1 MYQIELTLEGV
12 LKCFND
18 DYEASTISAPD
29 DDARAALIAI
39 LTQFSNQ
46 PVSFF
51 QAEKDNRALIGYG
64 ATIVFL
70 RVVNSMSVD
79 DLKKTDVGYHRNNL
93 VAYLHPVTQIPIWRL
108 SALDNCTLVQMGMIW
123 QTKID
128 FSLQGLL
135 TFWSIAPEQQTYD
148 TVRSLLTQYSNEPES
163 AFQNLAYA
171 VLLGKLGLITFL
183 LRWKYRQDQLKTMST
198 KDQRQ
203 LLVDENYWRTGIAYQ
218 FLSGES
224 AKRAYQRFVPY
235 SDKALVE
242 VALGWYVINKPYVTY
257 NQVSWVTA
265 HDSFTG
271 DKEYLGFDA
280 SRDQNNNIDQQLAS
294 GIRAVRISADHDGEL
309 VHGHLKGGAPA
320 TDFGSLEGYLTRIKN
335 FLDDETNKNEIITI
349 IDESN
354 GSDGIS
360 KIYTDC
366 IGNYLFY
373 PKTTGDNTPG
383 DWPTIDHIRDGIWP
397 TIKELVAQNKRVIVL
412 HDENYDPNT
421 PWRLHSYDGTNN
433 NFLLSM
439 DKDDYGL
446 SEDYQYRPPFR
457 TVQNDNSKRWNP
469 NNHLYLINH
478 YFYTH
483 VPIIGDDTSKRS
495 YSGKWG
501 NAELVVEYAMLAWWQ
516 TGRKPNFIH
525 VDFYDLPWVYNNFVF
540 DLAAALNRPDAYG
553 PFEVPYL
560 IDAQKPIMIMD
571 TFGAIDNKERQA
583 LRLGQTYTIT
593 CQAYKPD
600 REEDNPH
607 YYNIARSEDAD
618 GAAINLAPA
627 NSADVKQHWKIAYN
641 TPRPGFA
648 LTSPD
653 GEFALYDPN
662 WNDPNRNIKSDKPML
677 ILKTLQGNQEGTGMA
692 MKALKVG
699 LYLYKS
705 DMFVGDN
712 TEDLNKFNQELS
724 LWQVVGASEILGDKP
739 IIGRWEED
747 GNTVNNMNQRWLF
760 SPIDGGD
767 TLLSDWKVYPN
778 MTANG
783 GVIIVSPDSWNHGSE
798 DVKPTLTQ
806 ELAYANSI
814 AEVIYFCDNQGYPV
828 FYGDQTIQ
836 LFSDPGVNSYV
847 RKGYKET

>member
-12 LKCFND
+12 LKCFKD
-18 DYEASTISAPD
+18 DVEVSTISALD
-29 DDARAALIAI
+29 NDARAALISI
-39 LTQFSNQ
+39 LAQYSNQ

-51 QAEKDNRALIGYG
+51 QAEKDNKVLIGYG

-70 RVVNSMSVD
+70 RLVNSMSID
-79 DLKKTDVGYHRNNL
+79 DIKKTDNSYHRNNL

-108 SALDNCTLVQMGMIW
+108 SALDNCTLVQMGMMW

-135 TFWSIAPEQQTYD
+135 TLWGIPLEQQTYD
-148 TVRSLLTQYSNEPES
+148 TVKSLLTQYSNEPDSVLE
-163 AFQNLAYA
+163 NLTHA
-171 VLLGKLGLITFL
+171 VLLGKLSLITFL
-183 LRWKYRQDQLKTMST
+183 LRWKYTQDQLKTMST
-198 KDQRQ
+198 KDQRHI
-203 LLVDENYWRTGIAYQ
+203 LVDENYWRTGIAYQ

-224 AKRAYQRFVPY
+224 AKREYQRFVPY

-242 VALGWYVINKPYVTY
+242 VALAWYVINKPYVTY
-257 NQVSWVTA
+257 NEVSWVTT

-280 SRDQNNNIDQQLAS
+280 SRDQNRNIDEQLAS

-309 VHGHLKGGAPA
+309 VHGHLKGGAKA
-320 TDFGSLEGYLTRIKN
+320 TDFGSLDGYLNRIKK
-335 FLDDETNKNEIITI
+335 FLDNETNKNEIITI

-366 IGNYLFY
+366 LGNYLFY
-373 PKTTGDNTPG
+373 PKTTGDNTPD
-383 DWPTIDHIRDGIWP
+383 DWPTIDKIRDGNWP
-397 TIKELVAQNKRVIVL
+397 TIKELVARNKRVIVL

-421 PWRLHSYDGTNN
+421 PWRLHSYDGTKN

-446 SEDYQYRPPFR
+446 SEEYRYRPPFS
-457 TVQNDNSKRWNP
+457 TVQNDNPFRWNP

-478 YFYTH
+478 YFYTK
-483 VPIIGDDTSKRS
+483 VDDQDSSKRS

-516 TGRKPNFIH
+516 TRRKPNFIH

-540 DLAAALNRPDAYG
+540 DLASALNRPDAYG

-571 TFGAIDNKERQA
+571 TFGAIDNNERQA

-593 CQAYKPD
+593 CQAHKLD
-600 REEDNPH
+600 QNGNEQN
-607 YYNIARSEDAD
+607 YNIARSEDVD
-618 GAAINLAPA
+618 GASVNLVPA

-653 GEFALYDPN
+653 GVYALYDPN
-662 WNDPNRNIKSDKPML
+662 WDDPNRNVKASNNAL
-677 ILKTLQGNQEGTGMA
+677 ILKTLLGNQRGTGMA
-692 MKALKVG
+692 MKALKSG

-712 TEDLNKFNQELS
+712 TENLNKFNQELS
-724 LWQVVGASEILGDKP
+724 LWQVLGAGETLGDNYTV
-739 IIGRWEED
+739 GRWEED
-747 GNTVNNMNQRWLF
+747 GNNSNNLNQCWLF

-767 TLLSDWKVYPN
+767 TLRSDWKVYSDMSAMAAGEMIASIP
-778 MTANG
+778 T
-783 GVIIVSPDSWNHGSE
+783 SQDHWDE
-798 DVKPTLTQ
+798 DIQPILTQ
-806 ELAYANSI
+806 ELAYADSI
-814 AEVIYFCDNQGYPV
+814 AEVVYFSDYQQSITY
-828 FYGDQTIQ
+828 YGDQTVQ
-836 LFSDPGVNSYV
+836 LGSAPAVTSYV